1 MKKLKDVL
9 TEVLQEAKLN
19 EAKLTNRDVNKVK
32 TLFGRTSSVK
42 SIENVVVHKDALMI
56 SYTNYK
62 ERVKIIKAVSKL
74 HKYDADG
81 RSTNAPKAIGIAGYN
96 WIAFVNEST
105 DAHIPQ
111 FADDKKYTVEFR
123 KKYGT
128 QKTNKFLSFEIEP
141 LAGSGHFNYRD
152 IAKLAKKNKFGIWD
166 TVRLVN
172 KAYVNQVKG
181 VPMNVKDI

>member
-42 SIENVVVHKDALMI
+42 SIENVVVHKDALMV

-74 HKYDADG
+74 YKYDADG

-152 IAKLAKKNKFGIWD
+152 IEKLAKKNKFGIWD